1 MPILP
6 PLLPLGDPDIPYAS
20 IPSHNRTSR
29 RRLRDRSYDFDP
41 TTRQPIHQNNDP
53 RRSNLTPLD
62 RNHRRHSTN
71 DQLVTVQMPVH
82 VFQQYINP
90 SLPNRR
96 PFITP
101 HAPRTRMLELE
112 NIHPAPE
119 PAPQHYFDAV
129 VHDLHIA
136 LAAFTSVFTST
147 TSSFLTSI
155 ALLHCTPTTRNVL
168 WTEHLHMGTLEHSP
182 FDHANS
188 AIPQDLIEQIINLN
202 TVCEKLGDAF
212 GRIEGMS
219 EQVSPARQHL
229 AQARSGVKG
238 DRERSVRELK
248 RVGKRGVE
256 LLGEMKEDYGA
267 VEELG
272 RCVEWVEGVIRGWVD
287 FSSG

>member
-1 MPILP
+1 
-6 PLLPLGDPDIPYAS
+6 
-20 IPSHNRTSR
+20 
-29 RRLRDRSYDFDP
+29 
-41 TTRQPIHQNNDP
+41 
-53 RRSNLTPLD
+53 
-62 RNHRRHSTN
+62 
-71 DQLVTVQMPVH
+71 
-82 VFQQYINP
+82 
-90 SLPNRR
+90 
-96 PFITP
+96 
-101 HAPRTRMLELE
+101 MLELE
-112 NIHPAPE
+112 NTHPAPE

-136 LAAFTSVFTST
+136 LAAFKPIFTSN

-155 ALLHCTPTTRNVL
+155 SPLLCTPTTRNVL

-238 DRERSVRELK
+238 DRERCVRELK

-256 LLGEMKEDYGA
+256 LLGEMKEDYRA

-272 RCVEWVEGVIRGWVD
+272 RCVGWVEGVIRG
-287 FSSG
+287 